1 MVQGYHELYEL
12 QRSRLEAQ
20 LLQTSAE
27 RDSWSQLTYSLALK
41 VPDKISC
48 LFYHIILNI
57 FIVLVTLFLDVTR
70 CLNKYYLPERY
81 NQSW

>member
-20 LLQTSAE
+20 LLQTTAE

-41 VPDKISC
+41 VTEKILC
-48 LFYHIILNI
+48 LFYHIT
-57 FIVLVTLFLDVTR
+57 FEYFYSFCYFVFGCYKVF
-70 CLNKYYLPERY
+70 K
-81 NQSW
+81 

>member
-41 VPDKISC
+41 VTDKILC
-48 LFYHIILNI
+48 LFYHIT
-57 FIVLVTLFLDVTR
+57 FEYFYSFLLLCFWMLQGV
-70 CLNKYYLPERY
+70 
-81 NQSW
+81 

>member
-20 LLQTSAE
+20 LLQTTAE

-41 VPDKISC
+41 VTEKILSFLSHYFEYFYSSC
-48 LFYHIILNI
+48 YFVFGCYKV
-57 FIVLVTLFLDVTR
+57 F
-70 CLNKYYLPERY
+70 K
-81 NQSW
+81 